1 MNNDEMRSS
10 AKYLY
15 AQSNFPEKFNEW
27 KLKKIQKILTDQMIG
42 KNSGLD
48 DDIYQKRARLDLE
61 ILLLE
66 IDIGIQDINSLVP
79 LCKYNFE
86 KLIKSKK

>member
-10 AKYLY
+10 EKYLC
-15 AQSNFPEKFNEW
+15 AQTNFPEKFNEW
-27 KLKKIQKILTDQMIG
+27 KLKKMQKILTDQMIG
-42 KNSGLD
+42 KNTDFD
-48 DDIYQKRARLDLE
+48 DEIYQKRARLDLE

-66 IDIGIQDINSLVP
+66 IEIGIQDINSLVP
-79 LCKYNFE
+79 LCKRNFE

>member
-10 AKYLY
+10 VKYLY

-27 KLKKIQKILTDQMIG
+27 KLKKMQKIVTDLWIEN
-42 KNSGLD
+42 NSNSD
-48 DDIYQKRARLDLE
+48 DGIYQKRARLDLE

-66 IDIGIQDINSLVP
+66 IEIGIQDIKSLVP
-79 LCKYNFE
+79 LCKVNFE

>member
-10 AKYLY
+10 EKYLC
-15 AQSNFPEKFNEW
+15 AQTNFPEKFNEW
-27 KLKKIQKILTDQMIG
+27 KLKKMQKILTDQMIG
-42 KNSGLD
+42 KNSDFD
-48 DDIYQKRARLDLE
+48 DEIYQKRARLDLE

-66 IDIGIQDINSLVP
+66 IEIGIQDINSLVP
-79 LCKYNFE
+79 LCKCNFE